1 MALSTPAFDSK
12 VGLAFASAAVVA
24 TTVVGV
30 TILAA
35 VSTQIGRYLQYQISC
50 DDIEA
55 AETVTLNFQGL
66 KEDGT
71 TWETILDSAGNAL
84 SIAYADGSELD
95 GGTIKATLPI
105 FRLGQR
111 ATNDE
116 ESYIAWRVSATQ
128 AGGNGNVVF
137 GSYSILD
144 LYDRPNA
151 QVDAVARLLHPR
163 N

>member
-1 MALSTPAFDSK
+1 MALSTPAFDSL
-12 VGLAFASAAVVA
+12 VGLAFASAAVAAA
-24 TTVVGV
+24 TVNGV
-30 TILAA
+30 TIPASK
-35 VSTQIGRYLQYQISC
+35 STQIGRYLQYQVSC

-55 AETVTLNFQGL
+55 AEVVTLNFQGL

-84 SIAYADGSELD
+84 SIAFADGSELD

-111 ATNDE
+111 PTDDE
-116 ESYIAWRVSATQ
+116 ESYISFRLTVTQ
-128 AGGNGNVVF
+128 AGGDGNVVF
-137 GSYSILD
+137 ATFSTLD

-151 QVDAVARLLHPR
+151 QADAVARLLHPR